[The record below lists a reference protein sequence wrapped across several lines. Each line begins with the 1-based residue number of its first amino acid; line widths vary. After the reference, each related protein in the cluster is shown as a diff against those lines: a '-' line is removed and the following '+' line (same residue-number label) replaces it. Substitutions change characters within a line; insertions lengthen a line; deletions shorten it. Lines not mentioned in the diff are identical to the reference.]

1 MLELQVLLS
10 YHPQDE
16 LRSNGRSGNIA
27 KMREP
32 PSEDKYN
39 VECLNVIKRDDDD
52 EVRNANPN
60 QSITE
65 YIGL

>member
-1 MLELQVLLS
+1 
-10 YHPQDE
+10 
-16 LRSNGRSGNIA
+16 
-27 KMREP
+27 MRKP

-39 VECLNVIKRDDDD
+39 VECLNVIKRDNDD